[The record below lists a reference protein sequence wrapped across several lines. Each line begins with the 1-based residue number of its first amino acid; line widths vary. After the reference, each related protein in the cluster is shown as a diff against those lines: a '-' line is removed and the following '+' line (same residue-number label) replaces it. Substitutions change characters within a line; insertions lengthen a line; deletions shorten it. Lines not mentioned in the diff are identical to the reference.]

1 MAQVPSRAR
10 IASVCIC
17 LLGSWLLGPT
27 SAMAEYDVK
36 SALQAYELAD
46 LNNRKVWDLVFG
58 NTYNGMK
65 WANSALAQRKQQR
78 LYCEP
83 DNAALSGPEVREM
96 LRGQLNADPKF
107 GELPYGFGILVILQ
121 IRFPCTNTNT

>member
-1 MAQVPSRAR
+1 MARVPSRAK
-10 IASVCIC
+10 IASVGIC

-46 LNNRKVWDLVFG
+46 SNNRKVWDLVFG

-96 LRGQLNADPKF
+96 LREQLNADPKF
-107 GELPYGFGILVILQ
+107 GELPYGFAILVILQ
-121 IRFPCTNTNT
+121 IRFPCTNTNI